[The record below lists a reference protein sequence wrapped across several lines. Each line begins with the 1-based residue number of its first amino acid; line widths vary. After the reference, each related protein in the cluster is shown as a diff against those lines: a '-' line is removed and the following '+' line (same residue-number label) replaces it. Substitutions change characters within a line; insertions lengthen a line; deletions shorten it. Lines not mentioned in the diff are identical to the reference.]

1 MLSLDCEFRR
11 GDFVLRARAEIAGGV
26 TGIVGPSGCGK
37 STLLAL
43 LAGLLR
49 PRTGH
54 IRFGDETLAEGDA
67 TFVPAWRRHFG
78 LVFQDGQLFPHL
90 SVRSNLLYGYR
101 RRAPAARRFE
111 LPGVLELL
119 EIAPLLERRPGQLS
133 GGERQRVAL
142 GRALLYSPRLLL
154 LDEPLSALD
163 ERLKQQILP
172 FLKRVKDETRIPM
185 IYVSH
190 ALPEV
195 EYLAD
200 RVLLM
205 EHGQLPGS
213 EKGQRRVREGSE
225 KGQRRVRE
233 GSEKGQRN
241 SDRGRILL

>member
-1 MLSLDCEFRR
+1 MLSLDCEYRR
-11 GDFVLRARAEIAGGV
+11 GDFVLRAHAEIAVGV
-26 TGIVGPSGCGK
+26 TGVCGPSGCGK

-49 PRTGH
+49 PQSGRIAFDG
-54 IRFGDETLAEGDA
+54 ETLADNGA
-67 TFVPAWRRHFG
+67 IFVPSWRRGFG

-90 SVRSNLLYGYR
+90 SVRGNLLYGYNKR
-101 RRAPAARRFE
+101 PAAERRFH
-111 LPGVLELL
+111 LPAVLELL
-119 EIAPLLERRPGQLS
+119 EIGPLLERRPGQLS

-185 IYVSH
+185 IYVTH
-190 ALPEV
+190 AKPEV

-200 RVLLM
+200 RLM
-205 EHGQLPGS
+205 SMDRGEL
-213 EKGQRRVREGSE
+213 
-225 KGQRRVRE
+225 
-233 GSEKGQRN
+233 
-241 SDRGRILL
+241 SDRAT